1 MISRQALRRALS
13 IAALYLL
20 TSLALNVLRQHHAI
34 GDEMAVR
41 LMGMLMGA
49 VVVMSGNA
57 IPKTLVP
64 LARLSCDPAREQ
76 ALRRLAGWALVLGG
90 LGYTLAY
97 ALAPIAIAGKLANS
111 LLAPAG
117 IVVAGIMVY
126 CVWMRVSARR
136 RGT

>member
-1 MISRQALRRALS
+1 MIPNHPIRRALW
-13 IAALYLL
+13 IAAIYLL
-20 TSLALNVLRQHHAI
+20 MSVVLHALRQRGLVSA
-34 GDEMAVR
+34 GTVVR
-41 LMGMLMGA
+41 LTGMVAGI
-49 VVVMSGNA
+49 VVLVAANA
-57 IPKTLVP
+57 IPKRLVP

>member
-1 MISRQALRRALS
+1 MIPNHPIRRALW
-13 IAALYLL
+13 IAAIYLL
-20 TSLALNVLRQHHAI
+20 MSVVLHALRQGGLVSA
-34 GDEMAVR
+34 GTVVR
-41 LMGMLMGA
+41 LTGMVAGI
-49 VVVMSGNA
+49 VVLVAANA
-57 IPKTLVP
+57 IPKRLVP

>member
-1 MISRQALRRALS
+1 MIPNHPIRRALW
-13 IAALYLL
+13 IAAIYLL
-20 TSLALNVLRQHHAI
+20 MSVVLHALRQGGLVSA
-34 GDEMAVR
+34 GTVVR
-41 LMGMLMGA
+41 LTGMVAGI
-49 VVVMSGNA
+49 VVLVSANA
-57 IPKTLVP
+57 IPKRLVP

-117 IVVAGIMVY
+117 IVVAGIMMY

>member
-1 MISRQALRRALS
+1 MIPNHPIRRALW
-13 IAALYLL
+13 IAAIYLL
-20 TSLALNVLRQHHAI
+20 MSVVLHALRQGGLVSA
-34 GDEMAVR
+34 GTVVR
-41 LMGMLMGA
+41 LTGMVAGI
-49 VVVMSGNA
+49 VVLVAANA
-57 IPKTLVP
+57 IPKRLVP

-117 IVVAGIMVY
+117 IVVAGIMMY

>member
-1 MISRQALRRALS
+1 MIPNHPIRRALW
-13 IAALYLL
+13 IAAIYLL
-20 TSLALNVLRQHHAI
+20 MSVVLHALRQRGLVSA
-34 GDEMAVR
+34 GTVVR
-41 LMGMLMGA
+41 LTGMVTGI
-49 VVVMSGNA
+49 VVLVAANA
-57 IPKTLVP
+57 IPKRLVP

>member
-1 MISRQALRRALS
+1 MIPNHPIRRALW
-13 IAALYLL
+13 IAAIYLL
-20 TSLALNVLRQHHAI
+20 MSVVLHALRQRGLVSA
-34 GDEMAVR
+34 GTVVR
-41 LMGMLMGA
+41 LTGMVAGI
-49 VVVMSGNA
+49 VVLVAANA
-57 IPKTLVP
+57 IPKRLVP
-64 LARLSCDPAREQ
+64 LERLSCDPAREQ